1 MPGKKR
7 QVVKESGGRTKF
19 ILLGLIII
27 FALSGVVIILNPFGS
42 SSTQQASSPASTPSE
57 VAVIETNMGTIIFK
71 FHPEVAPKTV
81 ENFKK
86 LADEKFY
93 DGTKFHRVIPGFM
106 IQGGDP
112 NSRNPD
118 RSKHGTGGPG
128 YTIPAEFSQIKHKP
142 GIVSMARGSDINSAG
157 SQFFIVV
164 KDSSFL
170 DGQYTAFGEVIQGM
184 DVADKIVN
192 VQRDG
197 NDNPIEPVVMQKV
210 YIKKG

>member
-7 QVVKESGGRTKF
+7 QVKQSSGKTKF
-19 ILLGLIII
+19 VVLGMLIT
-27 FALSGVVIILNPFGS
+27 FVLSGVVVFMNPFGS
-42 SSTQQASSPASTPSE
+42 SGNQQSSSTASAPSE
-57 VAVIETNMGTIIFK
+57 VVVIETNMGTIVFK
-71 FHPEVAPKTV
+71 FYSEVAPKTV

-93 DGTKFHRVIPGFM
+93 DGTKFHRIIPGFM

-112 NSRNPD
+112 NSRDAD
-118 RSKHGTGGPG
+118 RSKHGLGGPG
-128 YTIPAEFSQIKHKP
+128 YNVPAEFSSVKHKR
-142 GIVSMARGSDINSAG
+142 GIVSMARAQDINSAG

-164 KDSSFL
+164 KDSFSL
-170 DGQYTAFGEVIQGM
+170 DGQYTVFGEVIQGM

-197 NDNPIEPVVMQKV
+197 NDNPIEPVVMQRV